1 MKTSRFLIVAVVV
14 TLVTLGLLI
23 QRQFAQRE
31 QVSKAPVV
39 LDQPRDADEM
49 QRFDL
54 DGLEFERKLVKG
66 APFSA
71 ILTVE
76 ITQPGADGSNR
87 TRTAT
92 SLIFRD
98 AEGRTR
104 RDRMPIQ
111 TSPSAPSADQQPQNS
126 TINDPVTGF
135 TYGLDH
141 GARLYR
147 RASFRP
153 WAAAGSDE
161 PAVVLAPSLN
171 SAAPRSNSQSLPLP
185 MTSDTR
191 QTLKKSAIVA
201 SSEINNESL
210 GEREV
215 EGVKAEGTRIS
226 TSIPAG
232 AQGNEQPME
241 IIIERWYFPALQTPV
256 LIKRSDPRFGEIVY
270 RLSEIK
276 RGEPSSTLFV
286 LPSGYRISLDK

>member
-1 MKTSRFLIVAVVV
+1 MKASRVLIVAVVI
-14 TLVTLGLLI
+14 TLVTLSLLI

-31 QVSKAPVV
+31 QVSQAQVV
-39 LDQPRDADEM
+39 LDHPRDVDEM

-54 DGLEFERKLVKG
+54 DGLEFERKLVQG

-71 ILTVE
+71 TLTVE
-76 ITQPGADGSNR
+76 ITQSDADGTNR

-104 RDRMPIQ
+104 RDRMTVQ
-111 TSPSAPSADQQPQNS
+111 TSAGAPSADQQPQNG
-126 TINDPVTGF
+126 TINDPVAGF
-135 TYGLDH
+135 TYRLEH

-147 RASFRP
+147 RSAFRP
-153 WAAAGSDE
+153 WSASGSHE
-161 PAVVLAPSLN
+161 PAVVMAPSLN

-215 EGVKAEGTRIS
+215 AGVKAEGTRIS

-241 IIIERWYFPALQTPV
+241 IVIERWYSPALQTTV
-256 LIKRSDPRFGEIVY
+256 LIKRSDPRVGEIVY

-276 RGEPSSTLFV
+276 RGEPSSILFV
-286 LPSGYRISLDK
+286 LPSGYKISLDK